1 MKKLTLAFC
10 ILTLGSSVVIA
21 DNGDATTGKTKSVTC
36 VPCHGADGNS
46 NINQIWPKLAG
57 QHENYL
63 AKQLQDF
70 KSKTR
75 NEPTM
80 AMMAAPLSDQDILDL
95 AAYFSSQ
102 TAKTTPVDSNLVERG
117 ERIYRGG
124 NKEDDVPAC
133 VACHSINGKGN
144 PMANYPTVGAQ
155 NAGYIVKQLTDYK
168 NDVRNPEG
176 AAAVM
181 KDVAKNISADDMKA
195 VAAYIQNMQ

>member
-21 DNGDATTGKTKSVTC
+21 DNGDVTAGKTKSVTC

-46 NINQIWPKLAG
+46 NINPIWPKLAG

-63 AKQLQDF
+63 ATQLQDF

-80 AMMAAPLSDQDILDL
+80 ALMSAPLSDQDMLDL

-102 TAKTTPVDSNLVERG
+102 TVKSTPVESDLIKRG
-117 ERIYRGG
+117 EKIYRGG
-124 NKEDDVPAC
+124 NKADGVPAC
-133 VACHSINGKGN
+133 VACHGITGKGN
-144 PMANYPTVGAQ
+144 PMANYPTIGSQ
-155 NAGYIVKQLTDYK
+155 NAGYTVKQLENYE

-181 KDVAKNISADDMKA
+181 KDVAKKISSDDMKA
-195 VAAYIQNMQ
+195 VAAYIQNM